1 MKVENNNS
9 PSLIDVGQKLLA
21 HSKDAEFTAKRGV
34 VIDLF
39 PFIYGASRRMSAR
52 AISRFLEKEQGY
64 TLSSVT
70 ITKALNAPD
79 KYWNLF
85 FEHIKPHA
93 RVWEKDEKIPMKD
106 FLFREKYFPEPFESR
121 VIQAAAKM
129 MVKPEVIQAVRVL
142 REKWFSIDYETR
154 LRAQP
159 FLEGQL
165 QPQKDR
171 K

>member
-1 MKVENNNS
+1 MKVKNNNS

-21 HSKDAEFTAKRGV
+21 HSKEAEFTAKRGLV
-34 VIDLF
+34 VDLF

-52 AISRFLEKEQGY
+52 AISRFLEKEHGFP
-64 TLSSVT
+64 LSSVT
-70 ITKALNAPD
+70 ITKALNDPA
-79 KYWNLF
+79 KYWQLF
-85 FEHIKPHA
+85 FDQIEPHA

-142 REKWFSIDYETR
+142 RDKWFSIDYETR

-159 FLEGQL
+159 LLEQRLLEKG
-165 QPQKDR
+165 K